1 MRARADR
8 GRSDGYTL
16 ARFPFYPL
24 QVKGRADWMAPLS
37 HHRTAAGE
45 FPNPVVGRVRPTMG
59 LLAQNAKYLCTA
71 LLHDLP
77 FLLDDRCIHP
87 IFRVADQLAAG
98 LGRCQNAGATC
109 RSL

>member
-1 MRARADR
+1 MRARGDR
-8 GRSDGYTL
+8 GRWNGYTL
-16 ARFPFYPL
+16 AGFPFHTL
-24 QVKGRADWMAPLS
+24 QVKGRADWMASLS

-59 LLAQNAKYLCTA
+59 LLTQNAKYLCTA

-87 IFRVADQLAAG
+87 IFRVADQPVAG
-98 LGRCQNAGATC
+98 FG
-109 RSL
+109 